1 MSMKPRAHLIPAWG
15 GGKLPPDTAMA
26 TKDEVRRVLRCEPAP
41 PGGRPLFLPAVYE
54 HKAFFLDDTPSHVSR
69 DADLLARAVLA
80 EYAALQPDALTIGL
94 DVYNLE
100 AEAAGCRVTFYE
112 GDDTSI
118 PGIRPGDHVVN
129 QSTDF
134 ASRPIPNPLRD
145 GRMPLNI
152 EATRRVVAELGGDV
166 WIRGA
171 LSGPFSLAV
180 SLMGAEEFF
189 LCCWDSPDASK
200 RLLEHCTAIIKE
212 FGAAYIDAGAE
223 VILFD
228 SQASPE
234 LLSPK
239 MYREYVLPCTRS
251 IVEHFQQLGVRDV
264 PLIIGGKTT
273 RIIDALLET
282 GANNLL
288 CDFTADWPAWSSR
301 CREQG
306 RSVRRNMS
314 PQFVASATPDEVFET
329 ARQMVAEG
337 ADLPGFIIG
346 TAVVPY
352 GTPTENLLAVRS
364 ACTADNGG

>member
-1 MSMKPRAHLIPAWG
+1 MQA
-15 GGKLPPDTAMA
+15 
-26 TKDEVRRVLRCEPAP
+26 VLRCESGLD
-41 PGGRPLFLPAVYE
+41 GGEQPLFLPAVYE
-54 HKAFFLDDTPSHVSR
+54 HKAFFLDDTPSRVSR
-69 DADLLARAVLA
+69 DADKLARAVIA
-80 EYAALQPDALTIGL
+80 EYVTLQPDALTIGL

-118 PGIRPGDHVVN
+118 PGIRPGDHVVDAD
-129 QSTDF
+129 TDF
-134 ASRPIPNPLRD
+134 ASRSIPNPLRD
-145 GRMPLNI
+145 GRMPVNI
-152 EATRRVVAELGGDV
+152 EATRQVVAELGKDV

-200 RLLEHCTAIIKE
+200 RLLEYCSNIIKE
-212 FGAAYIDAGAE
+212 FGTAYMDAGAE

-228 SQASPE
+228 SQASPD

-239 MYREYVLPCTRS
+239 MYREYVLPFTQS
-251 IVEHFQQLGVRDV
+251 IIEYFHQLGVRDI
-264 PLIIGGKTT
+264 PLVIGGNTT
-273 RIIDALLET
+273 RIIDPLLET

-288 CDFTADWPAWSSR
+288 CDFTADWMTWSAR
-301 CREQG
+301 CREER

-314 PQFVASATPDEVFET
+314 PQFVASATPDEIFEA
-329 ARQMVAEG
+329 ARQVVSEG
-337 ADLPGFIIG
+337 LDLPGFIVG

-352 GTPTENLLAVRS
+352 GTPTENLLAVRR
-364 ACTADNGG
+364 ACTCL

>member
-1 MSMKPRAHLIPAWG
+1 
-15 GGKLPPDTAMA
+15 
-26 TKDEVRRVLRCEPAP
+26 
-41 PGGRPLFLPAVYE
+41 
-54 HKAFFLDDTPSHVSR
+54 
-69 DADLLARAVLA
+69 
-80 EYAALQPDALTIGL
+80 
-94 DVYNLE
+94 
-100 AEAAGCRVTFYE
+100 
-112 GDDTSI
+112 
-118 PGIRPGDHVVN
+118 
-129 QSTDF
+129 
-134 ASRPIPNPLRD
+134 
-145 GRMPLNI
+145 MPVNI

-212 FGAAYIDAGAE
+212 FGAAYLDAGAE

-228 SQASPE
+228 SQASPD

-251 IVEHFQQLGVRDV
+251 IVEHFQQLGVR
-264 PLIIGGKTT
+264 G
-273 RIIDALLET
+273 RA
-282 GANNLL
+282 AHHRRQHH
-288 CDFTADWPAWSSR
+288 AHHRRPAGDR
-301 CREQG
+301 RQQPAVRLHRRLARRGRRAAAQQG

-352 GTPTENLLAVRS
+352 GTPTENLLAVRKRLYREQRRLNRGS
-364 ACTADNGG
+364 RRSGPSRTHDRGRPPCAPRRAASRGRMCGASFASQSG

>member
-1 MSMKPRAHLIPAWG
+1 
-15 GGKLPPDTAMA
+15 MA
-26 TKDEVRRVLRCEPAP
+26 TRDEVRSVLRCEPAP
-41 PGGRPLFLPAVYE
+41 AGGRRPLFLPAVYE
-54 HKAFFLDDTPSHVSR
+54 HKAFFLDDTPSRVSR

-118 PGIRPGDHVVN
+118 PGIRPGDHVVDA
-129 QSTDF
+129 STDF
-134 ASRPIPNPLRD
+134 ASRPVPNPLRD
-145 GRMPLNI
+145 GRMPVNI

-171 LSGPFSLAV
+171 LSGPFSLAI
-180 SLMGAEEFF
+180 SLMGAEDFF
-189 LCCWDSPDASK
+189 LCCWDNPDASK
-200 RLLEHCTAIIKE
+200 RLLEYCAAIIKQ

-228 SQASPE
+228 SQASPD

-239 MYREYVLPCTRS
+239 MYREYVLPFTRS
-251 IVEHFQQLGVRDV
+251 IVEHFQELGVRDV
-264 PLIIGGKTT
+264 PLIIGGNTT
-273 RIIDALLET
+273 RIIDSLLET

-288 CDFTADWPAWSSR
+288 CDFTADWPAWSAR
-301 CREQG
+301 CREAG

-329 ARQMVAEG
+329 AQQVVAEG
-337 ADLPGFIIG
+337 ADLPGFIVG

-352 GTPTENLLAVRS
+352 GTPTGNLLAVRR
-364 ACTADNGG
+364 ACTAHDGVNG